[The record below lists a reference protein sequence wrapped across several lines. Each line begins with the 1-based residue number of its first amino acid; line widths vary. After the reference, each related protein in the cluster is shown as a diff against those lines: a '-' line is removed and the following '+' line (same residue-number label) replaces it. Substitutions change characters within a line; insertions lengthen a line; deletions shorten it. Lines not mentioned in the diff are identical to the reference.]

1 MTICIYFGNKPL
13 FLTDQIDTS
22 LEPYLHH
29 DDSVFMDDL
38 STPGINSMIH
48 EMRQEKVHAG
58 IYLHPNLEELQHAL
72 WKKFLLVKAAGGL
85 VLNEKEEVLLIFRRG
100 KWDMPKG
107 KLDPGESLDFCALRE
122 VEEETGLGNLQL
134 KEHLITTYHTYDES
148 GKHILKESHWY
159 RILAKGEQVLKP
171 QTEEEITAAKWV
183 PSPELKN
190 YQTETFPSIIQVW
203 QKAGYL

>member
-1 MTICIYFGNKPL
+1 
-13 FLTDQIDTS
+13 
-22 LEPYLHH
+22 
-29 DDSVFMDDL
+29 
-38 STPGINSMIH
+38 
-48 EMRQEKVHAG
+48 
-58 IYLHPNLEELQHAL
+58 LEELQHAL

-159 RILAKGEQVLKP
+159 RIHAKGEQVLTP
-171 QTEEEITAAKWV
+171 QTEEEITEVRWV
-183 PSPELKN
+183 PPKQLKN
-190 YQTETFPSIIQVW
+190 YQLETFPSIIQVW